1 MQIKMFT
8 GKLKNSLTLE
18 SKVNNFIKGKSVVNI
33 VQSVVKD
40 DSLEKPS
47 DYEIVIT
54 VLYKEQ

>member
-8 GKLKNSLTLE
+8 GKLKSSLTLE

>member
-1 MQIKMFT
+1 MFT
-8 GKLKNSLTLE
+8 GKLKSSSILE

-40 DSLEKPS
+40 ESLDRPS

>member
-8 GKLKNSLTLE
+8 GKLKSSLTLE
-18 SKVNNFIKGKSVVNI
+18 SKVNNFINGKSVVNI

>member
-8 GKLKNSLTLE
+8 GKLKSSLTLE

-40 DSLEKPS
+40 DSREKPS

>member
-8 GKLKNSLTLE
+8 GKLKSSSILE

-40 DSLEKPS
+40 ESLDRPS

>member
-1 MQIKMFT
+1 MFT
-8 GKLKNSLTLE
+8 GKLKSSLTLE

>member
-8 GKLKNSLTLE
+8 GKLKSSLTLE

-40 DSLEKPS
+40 ESLDRPS

>member
-8 GKLKNSLTLE
+8 GKLKSSLTLE
-18 SKVNNFIKGKSVVNI
+18 SKVNNFIKGK
-33 VQSVVKD
+33 SVVKD